1 MDNRR
6 NRFLKIE
13 ENIEKCLQFILCAL
27 IIITTAV
34 FVLYS
39 SINQAFNANSNI
51 TRSVINENYI
61 RNLINDINL
70 NVAKECNNLNIS
82 YETVAHSINT
92 TKIQLMSERYFSS
105 QCDALF
111 NGNEIALVEYPDED
125 FYPALSE
132 ISDLNDVQKQEYAN
146 KLAQIVTLS
155 VTQPIDTTFSK
166 ISFLG
171 SLNSL
176 MSSTLINIVFI
187 IMDIIFIFI
196 FIVSYK
202 RSTLRR
208 FSTVTGLLWMGV
220 SMIFIPGIISKVF
233 DYNTLFTNTS
243 YSLNA
248 LGTNMFN
255 HIFDNIISMSCIIWI
270 ILTIVLIISV
280 FEIAW
285 RPFKHHHKR
294 KDIIE

>member
-1 MDNRR
+1 MNNRS
-6 NRFLKIE
+6 NKFLKIE
-13 ENIEKCLQFILCAL
+13 ENIEKCLQIILCAL

-34 FVLYS
+34 LVLNLVIS
-39 SINQAFNANSNI
+39 QAFNTNSSI
-51 TRSVINENYI
+51 TQLVINDNYI
-61 RNLINDINL
+61 RNLKNDINL

-92 TKIQLMSERYFSS
+92 TKTQLMSERYFSS

-111 NGNEIALVEYPDED
+111 NGNEIASVEYPDED

-132 ISDLNDVQKQEYAN
+132 ISGLNDAQKQEYAN

-155 VTQPIDTTFSK
+155 VTQPIDTIFSK

-176 MSSTLINIVFI
+176 MPCTVINIIFI
-187 IMDIIFIFI
+187 IMDIIFICI

-220 SMIFIPGIISKVF
+220 SMIFIPGIISKLF

-243 YSLNA
+243 YSIKA
-248 LGTNMFN
+248 LGANIFTY
-255 HIFDNIISMSCIIWI
+255 IFDNIISISCTIWI

-280 FEIAW
+280 FEIAR

-294 KDIIE
+294 KDIIQ